1 MSTSGG
7 GGYCDCGDKE
17 AWKSDPFCDTH
28 AKGIEKVR
36 AKIINFY

>member
-17 AWKSDPFCDTH
+17 AWRVGAFCDIHEHGFQQQQYETQ
-28 AKGIEKVR
+28 VC
-36 AKIINFY
+36 